1 MGVVGSM
8 GPTTLGRWEQV
19 GRLGDAIWT
28 VTYAP
33 PESIRVLQEL
43 ADACR
48 PYLTRK
54 KGTPRADCARLNA
67 AYGRAMEVLGITLP
81 KN

>member
-1 MGVVGSM
+1 MGVVEGM

-33 PESIRVLQEL
+33 PESIRVLREL

-54 KGTPRADCARLNA
+54 RGAPRADCARLNA

>member
-1 MGVVGSM
+1 MVEGMGQ
-8 GPTTLGRWEQV
+8 TTLGHWEQI
-19 GRLGDAIWT
+19 GRLEDAIWT

-43 ADACR
+43 AEACR

-54 KGTPRADCARLNA
+54 KGTPRADCTRLNIV
-67 AYGRAMEVLGITLP
+67 YKRAMEVLE
-81 KN
+81 KNDV

>member
-1 MGVVGSM
+1 MVRRM

-43 ADACR
+43 AEACR

-54 KGTPRADCARLNA
+54 KGTPRADCTRLNA
-67 AYGRAMEVLGITLP
+67 AYRRAVGVLGNGSP
-81 KN
+81 